1 MGTDNPVHLTANV
14 ARYSQRAHFSY
25 CVYVHIFA
33 YSSAM
38 WLDPHRRIP
47 LCILCAVCVGTVV
60 CGNGF
65 LQNSELWIETLKS
78 KSQNLKIWTFQSSEK
93 CGNFHKRLSLRI
105 YVFRP
110 CWVFGS
116 PTSFTG
122 VEASICYHYCTS
134 NFENTIPTSRFDQI
148 DRGFFLPPQVHML
161 LGGSLLPNPR
171 NHGFGGKNQ

>member
-1 MGTDNPVHLTANV
+1 MFWCCKALIGTISFYFTLNDMGTDNPVHLTANV

-65 LQNSELWIETLKS
+65 LQNSEIWIETLKS

-122 VEASICYHYCTS
+122 VEASICMLPLLCV
-134 NFENTIPTSRFDQI
+134 
-148 DRGFFLPPQVHML
+148 GFWKHHTYL
-161 LGGSLLPNPR
+161 
-171 NHGFGGKNQ
+171 